1 MIDPKGTLGNVK
13 EMHEI
18 PQAAQPINN
27 RVMQDDRP
35 VKVSIIIPV
44 YNQAEYLAES
54 IESALA
60 QTYSNFEIV
69 ILNDGSSDNSY
80 AIAKS
85 YVQHYSSL
93 GFDIKAISQPNQ
105 GLAAARNA
113 GVLHSSGHFLLPLD
127 ADDRIDKNFI
137 AKTLPLMTENIG
149 VVTTYAQLF
158 GDRQGIW
165 YTKNPTLQQEMYEN
179 SICANSLI
187 RRAAFAEAG
196 GYNIVMKH
204 GYEDWN
210 LWIDLMKRGWKVA
223 LVEEPLFHYRVKM
236 QSMLT
241 EADTRRSEL
250 VALIHSLHP
259 ELYKQ

>member
-1 MIDPKGTLGNVK
+1 MEDIL
-13 EMHEI
+13 
-18 PQAAQPINN
+18 QAEQSIVDMA
-27 RVMQDDRP
+27 MQDDKP

-85 YVQHYSSL
+85 YVDHCSSL
-93 GFDIKAISQPNQ
+93 GFDIKLISQPNQ

-113 GVLHSSGHFLLPLD
+113 GVLHCSGDLLLPLD
-127 ADDRIDKNFI
+127 ADDWIDKDFI
-137 AKTLPLMTENIG
+137 TKTVPLMTETYG

-165 YTKNPTLQQEMYEN
+165 HTKSPTLQQEMYEN

-196 GYNIVMKH
+196 GYNLVMKK

-223 LVEEPLFHYRVKM
+223 VVAEPLFHYRIKK

-241 EADTRRSEL
+241 EADMRRGEL
-250 VALIHSLHP
+250 VALIQSLHP
-259 ELYKQ
+259 DLYKQYPDPNY